1 MTSETDNKDFGDKH
15 HADMEKAVAPEDS
28 QKTVSSDPAQSPEK
42 PDAGDDLADL
52 NLADLL
58 DDDAADG
65 ATGEDAGDENAGDE
79 NALKDQLLRLMAD
92 SENLRKRSERD
103 ISAAKKY
110 GALGLARDL
119 LGSIDNLETAISHMP
134 ENKDDMDET
143 LKNILVGVEMSA
155 RELASVLERHHIK
168 KVTPEQEKF
177 DYNIHQAMFEVPTDE
192 VEPGMVV
199 QVVQSGYML
208 HDRLLRPAMVG
219 VSKAALPSAAE
230 KTDTEKTDTDS

>member
-15 HADMEKAVAPEDS
+15 HADMEKAAAPEDS
-28 QKTVSSDPAQSPEK
+28 QKTVSSDPAESLEK

-65 ATGEDAGDENAGDE
+65 ATDEDAGDE

-230 KTDTEKTDTDS
+230 KTDTDS

>member
-1 MTSETDNKDFGDKH
+1 MTSETDNKDIGDKNH
-15 HADMEKAVAPEDS
+15 EDMEKAAATDDS
-28 QKTVSSDPAQSPEK
+28 RQTVSSDPTQSPEK
-42 PDAGDDLADL
+42 PDAGDNLADL

-58 DDDAADG
+58 GNNGENAADDT
-65 ATGEDAGDENAGDE
+65 TGEDAAG
-79 NALKDQLLRLMAD
+79 LKDQLLRLMAD

-230 KTDTEKTDTDS
+230 KTDTDS

>member
-1 MTSETDNKDFGDKH
+1 MTSETDNKDIGDKH

-65 ATGEDAGDENAGDE
+65 ATGEDAGDE

-230 KTDTEKTDTDS
+230 KTDTDS

>member
-1 MTSETDNKDFGDKH
+1 MTSETDNKDAKDQDIGDNNPKDKEQE
-15 HADMEKAVAPEDS
+15 ATSEDIQQS
-28 QKTVSSDPAQSPEK
+28 ASSEQL
-42 PDAGDDLADL
+42 DAEDKVADL
-52 NLADLL
+52 NLADIIESADNIGDEDGENA
-58 DDDAADG
+58 DDEDAA
-65 ATGEDAGDENAGDE
+65 
-79 NALKDQLLRLMAD
+79 ALKDQLLRLMAD

-103 ISAAKKY
+103 VSAAKKY

-119 LGSIDNLETAISHMP
+119 LGSIDNLETAISHIP

-143 LKNILVGVEMSA
+143 LKNILIGVAMSA

-168 KVTPEQEKF
+168 KVTPEKEKF

-199 QVVQSGYML
+199 QGVQSGYML

-219 VSKAALPSAAE
+219 VSKAALSSEPE
-230 KTDTEKTDTDS
+230 KTDG

>member
-1 MTSETDNKDFGDKH
+1 MTSETNNKDFGDQH
-15 HADMEKAVAPEDS
+15 HADMEKAAAPEDS
-28 QKTVSSDPAQSPEK
+28 QKTVSSDPAESLEK

-58 DDDAADG
+58 DGDAADEATGDDAAD
-65 ATGEDAGDENAGDE
+65 E
-79 NALKDQLLRLMAD
+79 NALQDQLLRLMAD

-103 ISAAKKY
+103 VSAAKKY
-110 GALGLARDL
+110 GAVGLARDL

-230 KTDTEKTDTDS
+230 KTDTDS

>member
-1 MTSETDNKDFGDKH
+1 MTSETDNKDIGDKH
-15 HADMEKAVAPEDS
+15 HADMEKAAAPEDN
-28 QKTVSSDPAQSPEK
+28 QKPVSSDPAQSLEK

-58 DDDAADG
+58 DGDAADE
-65 ATGEDAGDENAGDE
+65 ATGEDAVG
-79 NALKDQLLRLMAD
+79 LKDQLLRLMAD

-230 KTDTEKTDTDS
+230 KTDTDS

>member
-1 MTSETDNKDFGDKH
+1 MTSETDNKDIGDKNH
-15 HADMEKAVAPEDS
+15 EDMEKAAATDDS
-28 QKTVSSDPAQSPEK
+28 RQTVSSDPTQSPEK
-42 PDAGDDLADL
+42 PDAGDNLADL

-58 DDDAADG
+58 GNNGENAADD
-65 ATGEDAGDENAGDE
+65 ATGEDAAG
-79 NALKDQLLRLMAD
+79 LKDQLLRLMAD

-134 ENKDDMDET
+134 ENKDDMNET

-219 VSKAALPSAAE
+219 VSKAALPRAAE
-230 KTDTEKTDTDS
+230 KIDTDS

>member
-1 MTSETDNKDFGDKH
+1 MTSETDNKDIGDKNH
-15 HADMEKAVAPEDS
+15 EDMEKAAATDDS
-28 QKTVSSDPAQSPEK
+28 QQTVSSDPTQSPEK
-42 PDAGDDLADL
+42 PDPGDNLADL

-58 DDDAADG
+58 GDNSENAADD
-65 ATGEDAGDENAGDE
+65 ATGEDAAG
-79 NALKDQLLRLMAD
+79 LKDQLLRLMAD

-230 KTDTEKTDTDS
+230 KTDTDS

>member
-1 MTSETDNKDFGDKH
+1 MTSETDNKDIGDKNH
-15 HADMEKAVAPEDS
+15 KDMGKAAATDDS
-28 QKTVSSDPAQSPEK
+28 QQTVSSDPTQSPEK
-42 PDAGDDLADL
+42 PDAGDNLADL

-58 DDDAADG
+58 GDNGENIADE
-65 ATGEDAGDENAGDE
+65 ATGEDAAG
-79 NALKDQLLRLMAD
+79 LKDQLLRLMAD

-177 DYNIHQAMFEVPTDE
+177 DYKIHQAMFEVPTDE

-219 VSKAALPSAAE
+219 VSKAALPRAAE
-230 KTDTEKTDTDS
+230 KINTDS

>member
-65 ATGEDAGDENAGDE
+65 ATGEDAGDE

-199 QVVQSGYML
+199 QVVQSGYVL

-230 KTDTEKTDTDS
+230 KTDTDS

>member
-1 MTSETDNKDFGDKH
+1 MTSETDNKDAKDRDIGDNNLKDKEQE
-15 HADMEKAVAPEDS
+15 ATSEDIQQS
-28 QKTVSSDPAQSPEK
+28 AFSDQL
-42 PDAGDDLADL
+42 DAEDKIADL
-52 NLADLL
+52 NLADII
-58 DDDAADG
+58 DDADNIDDKGGENADD
-65 ATGEDAGDENAGDE
+65 EDAA
-79 NALKDQLLRLMAD
+79 ALKDQLLRLMAD

-103 ISAAKKY
+103 VSAAKKY

-143 LKNILVGVEMSA
+143 LKNILIGVEMSA

-168 KVTPEQEKF
+168 KVTPEKEKF

-219 VSKAALPSAAE
+219 VSKAALPSEPE
-230 KTDTEKTDTDS
+230 KTDG

>member
-65 ATGEDAGDENAGDE
+65 ATGEDAGDE

-192 VEPGMVV
+192 VEPDMVV

-230 KTDTEKTDTDS
+230 KTDTDS

>member
-1 MTSETDNKDFGDKH
+1 MTSETDNKDAKDQDIGDNNPKDKVQE
-15 HADMEKAVAPEDS
+15 ATSEDIQQS
-28 QKTVSSDPAQSPEK
+28 ASSEQL
-42 PDAGDDLADL
+42 DAEDKIAEL
-52 NLADLL
+52 NLAHII
-58 DDDAADG
+58 DDADNIDDEGGENADD
-65 ATGEDAGDENAGDE
+65 EDAA
-79 NALKDQLLRLMAD
+79 ALKDQLLRLMAD

-103 ISAAKKY
+103 VSAAKKY

-143 LKNILVGVEMSA
+143 LKNILIGVEMSA

-168 KVTPEQEKF
+168 KVTPEKEKF

-219 VSKAALPSAAE
+219 VSKAALPSEPE
-230 KTDTEKTDTDS
+230 KTDR

>member
-15 HADMEKAVAPEDS
+15 HADMEKAAAPEDS

-65 ATGEDAGDENAGDE
+65 ATGEDAGDE

-230 KTDTEKTDTDS
+230 KTDTDS

>member
-1 MTSETDNKDFGDKH
+1 MTSETDNKDFEDKH
-15 HADMEKAVAPEDS
+15 HADMEKAAAPENS
-28 QKTVSSDPAQSPEK
+28 QKTVSSDPAESLEK

-65 ATGEDAGDENAGDE
+65 ATDEDAGDE

-230 KTDTEKTDTDS
+230 KTDTDS

>member
-1 MTSETDNKDFGDKH
+1 MTPETDNKDIGDKNH
-15 HADMEKAVAPEDS
+15 EDMEKAAVTDDS
-28 QKTVSSDPAQSPEK
+28 QQTVSSNPTQSPEK
-42 PDAGDDLADL
+42 PDAGDNLADL

-58 DDDAADG
+58 GDDGENAADD
-65 ATGEDAGDENAGDE
+65 ATGEDAAG
-79 NALKDQLLRLMAD
+79 LKDQLLRLMAD

-134 ENKDDMDET
+134 ENKDNMDET

-177 DYNIHQAMFEVPTDE
+177 DYNSQQAMFEVPTDE

-199 QVVQSGYML
+199 QVVQSG
-208 HDRLLRPAMVG
+208 
-219 VSKAALPSAAE
+219 
-230 KTDTEKTDTDS
+230 

>member
-65 ATGEDAGDENAGDE
+65 ATGEDAGDENA
-79 NALKDQLLRLMAD
+79 LKDQLLRLMAG

-230 KTDTEKTDTDS
+230 KTDTDS

>member
-15 HADMEKAVAPEDS
+15 HADMEKAAAPEDS
-28 QKTVSSDPAQSPEK
+28 QKTVSSDPAESLEK

-65 ATGEDAGDENAGDE
+65 ATDEDAGDE

-219 VSKAALPSAAE
+219 VSKAALPSATE

>member
-15 HADMEKAVAPEDS
+15 HADMEKAAAPEDS
-28 QKTVSSDPAQSPEK
+28 QKTVSSDPAESLEK

-58 DDDAADG
+58 DDDAADE
-65 ATGEDAGDENAGDE
+65 ATSEDAGDE

-230 KTDTEKTDTDS
+230 KTDTDS

>member
-15 HADMEKAVAPEDS
+15 HADMEKAAAPEDS
-28 QKTVSSDPAQSPEK
+28 QKTVSSDPAESLEK

-65 ATGEDAGDENAGDE
+65 ATDEDSGDE

-230 KTDTEKTDTDS
+230 KTDTDS

>member
-28 QKTVSSDPAQSPEK
+28 QKTVSSDPAQSLER

-52 NLADLL
+52 NLPDLL
-58 DDDAADG
+58 DGDAADEDTGDDAA
-65 ATGEDAGDENAGDE
+65 DE

-103 ISAAKKY
+103 VSAAKKY

-177 DYNIHQAMFEVPTDE
+177 DYNIHQAMFEVATDE

-230 KTDTEKTDTDS
+230 KTDTDS

>member
-1 MTSETDNKDFGDKH
+1 
-15 HADMEKAVAPEDS
+15 MEKAAAPEDS
-28 QKTVSSDPAQSPEK
+28 QKTVSSDPAESLEK

-65 ATGEDAGDENAGDE
+65 ATDEDAGDE

-230 KTDTEKTDTDS
+230 KTDTDS

>member
-65 ATGEDAGDENAGDE
+65 ATGEDAGDENA
-79 NALKDQLLRLMAD
+79 LKDQLLRLMAD

-103 ISAAKKY
+103 ITAAKKY

-230 KTDTEKTDTDS
+230 KTDTDS

>member
-15 HADMEKAVAPEDS
+15 HADMEKAAAPEDS
-28 QKTVSSDPAQSPEK
+28 QKTVSSDPAESLEK

-65 ATGEDAGDENAGDE
+65 ATGEDAGDE

-230 KTDTEKTDTDS
+230 KTDTDS

>member
-58 DDDAADG
+58 DDDAADE
-65 ATGEDAGDENAGDE
+65 ATGEDAGDE

-230 KTDTEKTDTDS
+230 KTDTDS

>member
-1 MTSETDNKDFGDKH
+1 MTSETDNKDIGDKNH
-15 HADMEKAVAPEDS
+15 EDMEKAAATDDS
-28 QKTVSSDPAQSPEK
+28 QQTVSLDPTQSPEK
-42 PDAGDDLADL
+42 PDAGDNLADL

-58 DDDAADG
+58 GNNGENAADD
-65 ATGEDAGDENAGDE
+65 ATGEDAAG
-79 NALKDQLLRLMAD
+79 LKDQLLRLMAD

-110 GALGLARDL
+110 GSLGLARDL

-230 KTDTEKTDTDS
+230 KTDTDS

>member
-28 QKTVSSDPAQSPEK
+28 QKTVSSDPAQSLEK

-65 ATGEDAGDENAGDE
+65 ATGEDAGDE

-230 KTDTEKTDTDS
+230 KTDTDS

>member
-1 MTSETDNKDFGDKH
+1 MTSETDNKDIGDKH
-15 HADMEKAVAPEDS
+15 HADMEKAAAPEDS

-65 ATGEDAGDENAGDE
+65 ATGEDAGDE

-230 KTDTEKTDTDS
+230 KTDTDS

>member
-65 ATGEDAGDENAGDE
+65 ATGEDDGDE

-230 KTDTEKTDTDS
+230 KTDTDS

>member
-42 PDAGDDLADL
+42 PNAGDDLADL

-65 ATGEDAGDENAGDE
+65 ATDEDAGDE

-230 KTDTEKTDTDS
+230 KTDTDS

>member
-15 HADMEKAVAPEDS
+15 HADMEKAAAPEDS

-65 ATGEDAGDENAGDE
+65 ATDEDAGDE

-230 KTDTEKTDTDS
+230 KTDTDS

>member
-1 MTSETDNKDFGDKH
+1 
-15 HADMEKAVAPEDS
+15 MEKAAAPEDS
-28 QKTVSSDPAQSPEK
+28 QKTVSSDPAESLEK

-58 DDDAADG
+58 DGDAADEATGDDAAD
-65 ATGEDAGDENAGDE
+65 E
-79 NALKDQLLRLMAD
+79 NALQDQLLRLMAD

-103 ISAAKKY
+103 VSAAKKY

-230 KTDTEKTDTDS
+230 KTDTDS

>member
-1 MTSETDNKDFGDKH
+1 MTSETDNKDAKDQDIGDNNLKDKEQE
-15 HADMEKAVAPEDS
+15 AIYGDIQQSASSEQLDAED
-28 QKTVSSDPAQSPEK
+28 KI
-42 PDAGDDLADL
+42 ADL
-52 NLADLL
+52 NLADNIEGADNI
-58 DDDAADG
+58 DDKGGENADDEDAA
-65 ATGEDAGDENAGDE
+65 
-79 NALKDQLLRLMAD
+79 ALKDQLLRLMAD

-103 ISAAKKY
+103 VSAAKKY

-143 LKNILVGVEMSA
+143 LKNILIGVEMSA
-155 RELASVLERHHIK
+155 REFASVLERHHIK
-168 KVTPEQEKF
+168 KVTPEKEKF

-219 VSKAALPSAAE
+219 VSKAALPSEPE
-230 KTDTEKTDTDS
+230 KTDG

>member
-1 MTSETDNKDFGDKH
+1 MTSETDNKDFGDKL

-65 ATGEDAGDENAGDE
+65 ATGEDAGDE

-230 KTDTEKTDTDS
+230 KTDTDS

>member
-65 ATGEDAGDENAGDE
+65 ATVEDAGDE

-230 KTDTEKTDTDS
+230 KTDTDS